1 MKYSKPEI
9 TAMAPAVAAIQSDTK
24 KIVHMTLDFN
34 NQLAQSFA
42 YEADE

>member
-1 MKYSKPEI
+1 MRYRKPEI
-9 TAMAPAVAAIQSDTK
+9 VAMAPAVAAIQSDTQK
-24 KIVHMTLDFN
+24 VRQITLDFN